1 MTRDDVRRVLSMK
14 GLRDS
19 LAGFVAAGKLWPAAM
34 MSTQYFQVNRV
45 GAVARIEFKH
55 LKLVEMEGMTEP
67 EPLEMVEFASFNE
80 KREGQ
85 HRLFKALCCPH
96 VDPTVCPVWF
106 LAAQLVGMHTRMPG
120 IIQSVVDG
128 DMTEVS
134 LPDFVTRGSISMSQP
149 LWWGYSLYPAG
160 NGSGGGDPARGQISE
175 MAINVETRHQLDLL
189 PEWERPYNTTHSTR
203 YGGLGNLQT
212 NGCTREQCLKKGGW
226 TPEQQ
231 TMMDRYGICLMDV
244 DACMRAGGHVP
255 RNGEPPKNHHVR
267 PLYWPGLRDKLV
279 KAGYEKEVETL
290 EQGIFPCLDA
300 AIEAVAERDRLADA
314 DKVHK
319 DRNAMPF
326 LRLLRYLRGVFLA
339 GAWAILEIRDAKPG
353 GKQLPCFGHP
363 VFLGEHMSVD
373 PDRPSWVRGKLCR
386 LAREDA
392 EDRRR
397 WRSER
402 TPLTHEALGR
412 IERKVEDNM
421 RLAAMG
427 KRGAAAAEKVR
438 VQAAAASASPPA
450 EDLPLVYAAPGT
462 PQVVQWQTK
471 LQIRGIWAK
480 WDGEFRG
487 VCRPGTTSLDPGL
500 ATWDK
505 SDGKKKAGTNFN
517 EHIKA
522 TVRYMDQLVGAEMQ
536 RHKTRA
542 EAAAIVIPAL
552 EEVGKELGMPVST
565 FCEAVYLLARG
576 KTGSR
581 TKNCDVGL
589 LGQALTK
596 APRWLSLP
604 VA

>member
-1 MTRDDVRRVLSMK
+1 
-14 GLRDS
+14 
-19 LAGFVAAGKLWPAAM
+19 
-34 MSTQYFQVNRV
+34 
-45 GAVARIEFKH
+45 
-55 LKLVEMEGMTEP
+55 
-67 EPLEMVEFASFNE
+67 
-80 KREGQ
+80 
-85 HRLFKALCCPH
+85 
-96 VDPTVCPVWF
+96 
-106 LAAQLVGMHTRMPG
+106 
-120 IIQSVVDG
+120 
-128 DMTEVS
+128 
-134 LPDFVTRGSISMSQP
+134 
-149 LWWGYSLYPAG
+149 
-160 NGSGGGDPARGQISE
+160 

-427 KRGAAAAEKVR
+427 KRGAAAAEK
-438 VQAAAASASPPA
+438 
-450 EDLPLVYAAPGT
+450 
-462 PQVVQWQTK
+462 
-471 LQIRGIWAK
+471 
-480 WDGEFRG
+480 
-487 VCRPGTTSLDPGL
+487 
-500 ATWDK
+500 
-505 SDGKKKAGTNFN
+505 
-517 EHIKA
+517 
-522 TVRYMDQLVGAEMQ
+522 